1 MIRLGIETA
10 TDHCSVAL
18 EVHGDVASRDEL
30 APRRHAE
37 LLMPWIRE
45 LLADAG
51 IGFEDLDALAVSRGP
66 GGFTSLRIGLGVA
79 QGIALARDLPIHA
92 VSTLAALAQAADSD
106 RQADRILTL
115 VDARMSEVYA
125 GFFGRSEGGQR
136 SSIAPEAVLPPAK
149 LELPHP
155 GPWLAVGSGLSSYP
169 EALSKVL
176 QDRVTETRPDLWP
189 DARSVLAL
197 ADTVE
202 PVRAWELEPQY
213 VRNDVTG

>member
-18 EVHGDVASRDEL
+18 DVDGEVQSRDEL

-45 LLADAG
+45 LLAARG
-51 IGFEDLDALAVSRGP
+51 LGFEDLDALAVSRGP

-92 VSTLAALAQAADSD
+92 VSTLAALAQAADPE
-106 RQADRILTL
+106 RRAERVLAV

-125 GFFGRSEGGQR
+125 GFFERRDGGRH
-136 SSIAPEAVLPPAK
+136 EAVAAEVVVPPER
-149 LELPHP
+149 LELPGD
-155 GPWLAVGSGLSSYP
+155 GPWLAAGSGLASYAD
-169 EALSKVL
+169 ALATVL
-176 QDRVTETRPDLWP
+176 EGRVTETLPNLWP

-197 ADTVE
+197 AGTVE
-202 PVRAWELEPQY
+202 PVSAWELEPKY
-213 VRNDVTG
+213 VRDDVTN

>member
-18 EVHGDVASRDEL
+18 DVDGEVRSHDAL

-45 LLADAG
+45 LLAERG
-51 IGFEDLDALAVSRGP
+51 LGFEDLDALAVSRGP

-92 VSTLAALAQAADSD
+92 VSTLAALAEAADPQG
-106 RQADRILTL
+106 RAERVLTL

-125 GFFGRSEGGQR
+125 GFFGAREAAVR
-136 SSIAPEAVLPPAK
+136 EILAPEAVLPPAQ

-155 GPWLAVGSGLSSYP
+155 GPWLAVGSGLANYS
-169 EALSKVL
+169 EILSGVL
-176 QDRVTETRPDLWP
+176 EGHVTETRPDLWP

-197 ADTVE
+197 ADTVD
-202 PVRAWELEPQY
+202 PVPAWELEPRY
-213 VRNDVTG
+213 VRDDVTG